1 MIMRFLILLLSVSL
15 IWLAGPETAA
25 AGPRPALIKTR
36 EGSLLLEG
44 CETKIPGAP
53 KKDILHTM
61 LSREVRVYIF
71 RGSSRLGSRPYV
83 LGKTRF
89 YRCGRAPK
97 LAGPYLERLIH
108 KYAGLYGVDPSL
120 VRAVMR
126 HESGFNPH
134 AVSPKG
140 AQGLMQLMPGTA
152 AQMGVENP
160 FDPEQNIAGGVGY
173 LRLCL
178 DRFGQ
183 SVPLAVAAYNAGPGR
198 VAKSRGVPAIP
209 ETQNFVK
216 NVLGT
221 YTGQPVPAPQTAK
234 LSDSPPQKPRAKMT
248 TRPSSRKV
256 LSAPAKAGSPENKA
270 MAGYR
275 PRAKVI
281 EVRYPK
287 MKRVAARPL
296 GAE

>member
-1 MIMRFLILLLSVSL
+1 MRLLILLLSVALTWQAFSE
-15 IWLAGPETAA
+15 PAA
-25 AGPRPALIKTR
+25 AGAGPALIKTR
-36 EGSLLLEG
+36 EGSLVLGGSEISLPQAS
-44 CETKIPGAP
+44 KN
-53 KKDILHTM
+53 DILHTM
-61 LSREVRVYIF
+61 LSREVQVYIF
-71 RGSSRLGSRPYV
+71 RGSTRGWPQPYIM
-83 LGKTRF
+83 GHTQF
-89 YRCGRAPK
+89 YRPGGYGPK
-97 LAGPYLERLIH
+97 LAGPYLENLIQ
-108 KYAGLYGVDPSL
+108 KYAGRYGVDPSL

-126 HESGFNPH
+126 HESGFNPQ

-152 AQMGVENP
+152 ALMGVDNP

-178 DRFGQ
+178 DRFGH

-198 VAKSRGVPAIP
+198 VAQSQGVPPIP

-221 YTGQPVPAPQTAK
+221 YTGQ
-234 LSDSPPQKPRAKMT
+234 SPPTLAAAPLNDGSPKKPTAKMT
-248 TRPSSRKV
+248 TRPSSRKI
-256 LSAPAKAGSPENKA
+256 LPSAAKAAAPEDQA
-270 MAGYR
+270 EVAHR

-287 MKRVAARPL
+287 IKRLAARPQ
-296 GAE
+296 GAD

>member
-1 MIMRFLILLLSVSL
+1 MRFLIFLLSVVL
-15 IWLAGPETAA
+15 TWQAFPGLATAG
-25 AGPRPALIKTR
+25 AGSPLIKTR
-36 EGSLLLEG
+36 EGSLVLEG
-44 CETKIPGAP
+44 SDTTRPGAP
-53 KKDILHTM
+53 KKDVLHTM
-61 LSREVRVYIF
+61 LSREVQVYIF
-71 RGSSRLGSRPYV
+71 RGNNRVWPQPYV
-83 LGKTRF
+83 LGHTR
-89 YRCGRAPK
+89 YYGSGGRSSK

-126 HESGFNPH
+126 HESGFNPQ
-134 AVSPKG
+134 ALSPKG

-178 DRFGQ
+178 DCFGQ

-198 VAKSRGVPAIP
+198 VAKSQGVPNIP

-221 YTGQPVPAPQTAK
+221 YTGQPVATAK
-234 LSDSPPQKPRAKMT
+234 LTYSPPDQPRAKMT
-248 TRPSSRKV
+248 TR
-256 LSAPAKAGSPENKA
+256 LSPQKILPVKGRTASHEGQPAVA
-270 MAGYR
+270 YR

-287 MKRVAARPL
+287 IKQVAARPE